1 MQVEEIKKVL
11 GGEKVL
17 RKRIRDRMDLMELGN
32 KGLTK
37 DALMNLSKFLSLS
50 LRQMSNL
57 LPITERTILRYNRNK
72 HFKSEVSEQIL
83 QIAEVATRGVEVFG
97 DKDKFINWMNHPS
110 KALANKTPLSLLNS
124 RFGIAMVLDELGR
137 IEHGIFA

>member
-1 MQVEEIKKVL
+1 MQLTEIKKAL

-17 RKRIRDRMDLMELGN
+17 RKKIKDRIDLIELSD

-37 DALMNLSKFLSLS
+37 DALTHLANYLSLS
-50 LRQMSNL
+50 LSQISKL
-57 LPITERTILRYNRNK
+57 LPITERTVLRYASNK
-72 HFKSEVSEQIL
+72 HFNNFVSEHIL
-83 QIAEVATRGVEVFG
+83 QIAEVAIRGVEVFE
-97 DKDKFINWMNHPS
+97 DKDKFIKWMNHPS
-110 KALANKTPLSLLNS
+110 KALAKKTPLSLLKS

>member
-1 MQVEEIKKVL
+1 MQVAEIKKVL

-17 RKRIRDRMDLMELGN
+17 RRKIKDRIDLIELSN

-37 DALMNLSKFLSLS
+37 DALKHLSAFLSLS
-50 LRQMSNL
+50 LRQMSAL

-72 HFKSEVSEQIL
+72 RFNSVVSEQIL

-97 DKDKFINWMNHPS
+97 DKEKFINWMNHPS
-110 KALANKTPLSLLNS
+110 KPLANKTPLSLLYS
-124 RFGIAMVLDELGR
+124 RFGIELVLDELGR

>member
-1 MQVEEIKKVL
+1 MQLTEIKKAL

-17 RKRIRDRMDLMELGN
+17 RKKIKDRIDLIELSN

-37 DALMNLSKFLSLS
+37 DALTHLANYLSLS
-50 LRQMSNL
+50 LSQISGF
-57 LPITERTILRYNRNK
+57 LPITERTVLRYAVNQ
-72 HFKSEVSEQIL
+72 HFNSVVSEHIL
-83 QIAEVATRGVEVFG
+83 QIAEMATRGVEVFE
-97 DKDKFINWMNHPS
+97 DKDKLIEWLNYPS
-110 KALANKTPLSLLNS
+110 KALANKTPLSSLSS

>member
-1 MQVEEIKKVL
+1 MQVAEINKVL

-17 RKRIRDRMDLMELGN
+17 RKRIRDRMDLIELSN

-37 DALMNLSKFLSLS
+37 DALMHLSKFLSLS

-57 LPITERTILRYNRNK
+57 LPIAERTILRYNRKK

-83 QIAEVATRGVEVFG
+83 QLAEVAIRGVEVFG
-97 DKDKFINWMNHPS
+97 DKDKFISWMNHPC